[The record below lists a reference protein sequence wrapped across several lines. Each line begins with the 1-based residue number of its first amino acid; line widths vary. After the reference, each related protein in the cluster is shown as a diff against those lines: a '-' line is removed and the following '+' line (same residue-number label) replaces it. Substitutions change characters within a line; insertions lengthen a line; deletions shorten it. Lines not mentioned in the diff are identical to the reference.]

1 MEGDPWER
9 VDEICSTGDR
19 ITGRVVRCADFGA
32 FVEIAPGVEGLV
44 HLSEMSHVKRVLKPE
59 EVVQPGDEIS
69 VMVKQ
74 IDIQRR
80 RIALSIRD
88 VEGDPWEQVEE
99 MFKPGQAV
107 DGTLE
112 REERYGLFVSLAP
125 GITGLLHRSK
135 LEDLPDSAAVEGLRR
150 GDRIRVIVESVNPE
164 ERRVSL
170 DLPRESGDSDWKSFS
185 DKAGEDVGALGEKLK
200 RALEDKEE

>member
-1 MEGDPWER
+1 
-9 VDEICSTGDR
+9 
-19 ITGRVVRCADFGA
+19 
-32 FVEIAPGVEGLV
+32 
-44 HLSEMSHVKRVLKPE
+44 
-59 EVVQPGDEIS
+59 
-69 VMVKQ
+69 
-74 IDIQRR
+74 
-80 RIALSIRD
+80 
-88 VEGDPWEQVEE
+88 

-135 LEDLPDSAAVEGLRR
+135 LEDLPDSTAVEGLRR

-170 DLPRESGDSDWKSFS
+170 DLPREPGDSDWKSFS